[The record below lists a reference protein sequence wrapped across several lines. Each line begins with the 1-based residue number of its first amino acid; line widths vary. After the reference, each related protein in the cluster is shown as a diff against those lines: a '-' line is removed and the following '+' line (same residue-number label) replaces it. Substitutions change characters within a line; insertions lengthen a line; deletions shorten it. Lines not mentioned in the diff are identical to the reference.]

1 MTNVI
6 GTNARRSDGE
16 DKVRGTAIYGM
27 DHEEPRMLHAKL
39 LRSPV
44 PAGRITRLDTTRA
57 AALPGVHAVI
67 TAADVPA
74 TTSGWIIKDQPIF
87 AREDVRYIGEPVAAV
102 AADTLEQAAAAVAAI
117 ELEIAELAPMLDVH
131 AALADGARIIHPDW
145 ESYPLLAPGPRGG
158 NVAWEATLDRGD
170 VDAIFAGAHL
180 VVEDEFETQRQHQSP
195 IEPHA
200 ATARFEQGR
209 YVVHTST
216 QFPFL
221 VRDRLAEW
229 FGVPASKV
237 RVVVT
242 TVGGGFGGKIDAMLE
257 PFVCVLARTAG
268 RPVRLVNT
276 RAEELQTAGPRENA
290 VIRLRTAVGADG
302 EILAQEGDVLSDNG
316 AYSGEI
322 AACAA
327 VPGLVFGGTYRV
339 PAARYRTRVVYTN
352 TTPTAAFRGVNGPYS
367 MFALESHLDHIAN
380 ELGMDR
386 RELRLKNVLTAGE
399 AMTNGQVLE
408 DAFHVEA
415 FASVEEI
422 APWPKTRAA
431 DGKLRGVGIGALT
444 WLTNPGAGGATVK
457 VNEDG
462 TAGVICGGAEIGS
475 GALVTGIRQ
484 IVAEELGLG
493 VEDVNV
499 AGADTDIATFDG
511 GAQGSRTMFSLGN
524 AARSACEGVREQ
536 LFETAAGLLEAAPED
551 LELVDGH
558 VGVVGSP
565 SSRVPLAAVALTA
578 VYSGGPISATGKHI
592 TPPVQFDAGCMAGA
606 LFTGFTTPLYNVH
619 QAEVEVDPET
629 GKVTVLRYV
638 VAQDVGKAINPQ
650 QIEGQIQG
658 GVLQGL
664 GYALY
669 EDLRIEDGAVVD
681 GDLEHYRL
689 PTAFEASPIDIV
701 LLENPSPN
709 GPYGAKGAA
718 EPSIIPVAAVIA
730 NAVSDAIGRP
740 IRRLPVTPFDV
751 LQALRDEAGTPAD
764 IAPSHSN

>member
-1 MTNVI
+1 
-6 GTNARRSDGE
+6 
-16 DKVRGTAIYGM
+16 
-27 DHEEPRMLHAKL
+27 
-39 LRSPV
+39 
-44 PAGRITRLDTTRA
+44 
-57 AALPGVHAVI
+57 
-67 TAADVPA
+67 
-74 TTSGWIIKDQPIF
+74 
-87 AREDVRYIGEPVAAV
+87 
-102 AADTLEQAAAAVAAI
+102 
-117 ELEIAELAPMLDVH
+117 
-131 AALADGARIIHPDW
+131 
-145 ESYPLLAPGPRGG
+145 
-158 NVAWEATLDRGD
+158 
-170 VDAIFAGAHL
+170 
-180 VVEDEFETQRQHQSP
+180 
-195 IEPHA
+195 
-200 ATARFEQGR
+200 
-209 YVVHTST
+209 
-216 QFPFL
+216 
-221 VRDRLAEW
+221 
-229 FGVPASKV
+229 
-237 RVVVT
+237 
-242 TVGGGFGGKIDAMLE
+242 
-257 PFVCVLARTAG
+257 
-268 RPVRLVNT
+268 
-276 RAEELQTAGPRENA
+276 
-290 VIRLRTAVGADG
+290 
-302 EILAQEGDVLSDNG
+302 
-316 AYSGEI
+316 
-322 AACAA
+322 
-327 VPGLVFGGTYRV
+327 
-339 PAARYRTRVVYTN
+339 
-352 TTPTAAFRGVNGPYS
+352 
-367 MFALESHLDHIAN
+367 
-380 ELGMDR
+380 MDR

-422 APWPKTRAA
+422 APWPKARAA

-629 GKVTVLRYV
+629 GKVTILRYV
-638 VAQDVGKAINPQ
+638 VAQDVGRAINPQ

-658 GVLQGL
+658 GVLQGV

-669 EDLRIEDGAVVD
+669 EDLRIQDGVVVD
-681 GDLEHYRL
+681 ASLEHYRL
-689 PTAFEASPIDIV
+689 PTAFEAPPLDIA

-751 LQALRDEAGTPAD
+751 LEALRDEAGSPAAA
-764 IAPSHSN
+764 APNPTH